1 MKMSQLRS
9 TNISTIILVIIF
21 IVHCVCSSYASPT
34 TTKVISKKRL
44 MARMALNQQTVA
56 LAESIKTTLK
66 KSETMLKE
74 SPCNGHQKVETVPES
89 GNIRNPFWKMIM
101 SDERA
106 YLKSLEKRLKYS
118 AEHLNNPFL
127 HKTTEFAINDMELM
141 MKFFPFLCDLINGDE
156 DDDNNYFVGLSG
168 LSDAIDELVEG
179 AEIEANFLMHENRR
193 SESDQIYDRSKFL
206 RDRLHDLQQK
216 KLTDNPQDIYNAL
229 KNLFIEIAK
238 FEHFVLDLQKHF
250 SVNYAN
256 IDYYNY

>member
-1 MKMSQLRS
+1 MIMSQLRS
-9 TNISTIILVIIF
+9 ANISTIILVSIF
-21 IVHCVCSSYASPT
+21 IVYCVCWSSASPT

-44 MARMALNQQTVA
+44 MARMALNQQTVE
-56 LAESIKTTLK
+56 LAESIKTALE
-66 KSETMLKE
+66 KSETMLKQ
-74 SPCNGHQKVETVPES
+74 SPCNGHQKVETLVPES
-89 GNIRNPFWKMIM
+89 GNIRKTFWRMIM
-101 SDERA
+101 TDERA
-106 YLKSLEKRLKYS
+106 YLKSLEKRLKFS

-127 HKTTEFAINDMELM
+127 HKSTEFLINDMELM

-156 DDDNNYFVGLSG
+156 DDDDVGLSG
-168 LSDAIDELVEG
+168 LSDAIDELIEG
-179 AEIEANFLMHENRR
+179 AEIEANFLMHEDRR

-229 KNLFIEIAK
+229 KNVFIEIAK

-250 SVNYAN
+250 SLNYAN

>member
-9 TNISTIILVIIF
+9 TNISTIFLVIIF
-21 IVHCVCSSYASPT
+21 IVHCVCLSSASPT

-44 MARMALNQQTVA
+44 MARMALNQQTVE
-56 LAESIKTTLK
+56 LAESIKTALE

-74 SPCNGHQKVETVPES
+74 SPCNGHNKVETLVPES
-89 GNIRNPFWKMIM
+89 GNIHNTFWKMIM
-101 SDERA
+101 TDERA
-106 YLKSLEKRLKYS
+106 YLKSLEKRLKFS

-127 HKTTEFAINDMELM
+127 HKSTEFLINDMELM

-156 DDDNNYFVGLSG
+156 DDDDVGLSG
-168 LSDAIDELVEG
+168 LSDSIDELIEG
-179 AEIEANFLMHENRR
+179 AEIEANFLMHEDRR

-206 RDRLHDLQQK
+206 RDRLHDLQTK
-216 KLTDNPQDIYNAL
+216 KLSDNPQDIYNAL